1 MSVPYVQLEEELEA
15 LKKEYTALTL
25 EIPRDETYAQQLERH
40 LLNGRIA
47 GIKYALGV
55 METFAREELAKTA
68 ENLEEAIN
76 EEEESDYDGLLSI
89 ERGFA
94 DGVHSTVSY
103 LFPVATNEE
112 N

>member
-1 MSVPYVQLEEELEA
+1 MSVPYVQLEEELET
-15 LKKEYTALTL
+15 LKKEYTAITTY
-25 EIPRDETYAQQLERH
+25 IPRNESTAQALQRH
-40 LLNGRIA
+40 LLNGRIS

-68 ENLEEAIN
+68 EKLEEAIKD
-76 EEEESDYDGLLSI
+76 EEESDYDGLLSI
-89 ERGFA
+89 DRGFA